1 MGGKKCCRSRNI
13 SKQMLRILSINLSI
27 HKHYF
32 WQIPAFGE
40 YQLGELRATI
50 WATGA
55 ESLIPGISFYPQ
67 LNAFFAHP
75 NYILGFPFL

>member
-1 MGGKKCCRSRNI
+1 
-13 SKQMLRILSINLSI
+13 MLRILSINLSI

-67 LNAFFAHP
+67 LNAF
-75 NYILGFPFL
+75 